1 MTSPHASAPRPLRA
15 LTYLAPSLP
24 LALFEHVCAW
34 LARALGCEVQL
45 ASDGRISGPMQ
56 GDHDPFAD
64 GTADLG
70 FVCSP
75 SYLWLLAQPEPSI
88 ELVPAAF
95 VFRDPRHRG
104 APVYF
109 SDVVVRADHAA
120 RSFADLAGCT
130 WGFNDE
136 CSLSGYFA
144 TLQKLHEIGCQ
155 GEFFGRRVR
164 TGSHL
169 ASLELLLDGTIE
181 GAAIDS
187 TVLAHA
193 YRLRPELAR
202 RLRIVDGWGPFPIQP
217 IVARRALGPE
227 RIARIASALIA
238 LSSAPSAMAPLGRIG
253 FAGCVPIDD
262 AAYERERRALREL
275 GRLP

>member
-1 MTSPHASAPRPLRA
+1 LRA

-24 LALFEHVCAW
+24 LELFEHLCAW
-34 LARALGCEVQL
+34 IARALGCEVVL

-70 FVCSP
+70 FLCSP
-75 SYLWLLAQPEPSI
+75 SYLWLVAQPEPSI
-88 ELVPAAF
+88 ELVPAGL

-104 APVYF
+104 SPVYF

-120 RSFADLAGCT
+120 RSFAQLAGCT

-144 TLQKLHEIGCQ
+144 TLQKLHQIGCQ

-169 ASLELLLDGTIE
+169 ASLELLLEGAIE

-193 YRLRPELAR
+193 FRQRPDLAR
-202 RLRIVDGWGPFPIQP
+202 PLRIVDGWGPFPIQP
-217 IVARRALGPE
+217 IVARRALGSE
-227 RIARIASALIA
+227 RIAHIASALLA
-238 LSSAPSAMAPLGRIG
+238 LSSARGAMVPLARLG
-253 FAGCVPIDD
+253 FAGCVAIDD
-262 AAYERERRALREL
+262 TAYEDERRALREL
-275 GRLP
+275 GLLS